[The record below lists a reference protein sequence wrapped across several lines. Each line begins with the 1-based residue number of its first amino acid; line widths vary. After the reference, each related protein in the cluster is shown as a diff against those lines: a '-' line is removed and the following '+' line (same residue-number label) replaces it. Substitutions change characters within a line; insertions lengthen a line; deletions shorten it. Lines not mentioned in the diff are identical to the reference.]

1 MLNSLKSGN
10 RLRVDFSKVPK
21 QIDVPNLLQLQQ
33 RSYEQFLN
41 VENLQDESGVEKVFK
56 SIFPIHD
63 PQNRL
68 TLEYVG
74 SEVGKPRYTVRE
86 CMERGLT
93 YSVSLKMNIRLILWD
108 KDEKTGEKT
117 GVKDIKEQAIFI
129 REIPLMTDRTS
140 FIINGVERVVVNQL
154 HRSPGVIFKEEESPT
169 VANKLIYN
177 AQIIPDRGSWLY
189 FEYDAKDTLFVRINK
204 RRKVPI
210 TILFRAL
217 GYSKQDIL
225 KLFYPVLNIMIK
237 DNKFLIEFSAENF
250 LGRVDFDLKDE
261 NGTLLLAAGKRLAKK
276 KAEKFIE
283 DGVKFHYVSKDGEEG
298 YPGTLDFYAYYTIE
312 GTSLHMRYEATS
324 DQDTIINITNHSYFN
339 LNGHASSVHNHVLK
353 LNADEVGCVDGDGLY
368 TGELLDVTNT
378 PFDFRSEKVIGDCIK
393 DNHPQLITARGYDH
407 PFVFNT
413 DKNQA
418 ELYSPETGIKL
429 TVSTTYPSAQV
440 YSANYLDGQLDK
452 YGYTMHSQDAL
463 CIETSYLPDS
473 IHKEE
478 NPKVILNANKKFKEE
493 TVYTFEVTK

>member
-21 QIDVPNLLQLQQ
+21 KIDVPNLLQLQQ
-33 RSYEQFLN
+33 KSYEQFLN
-41 VENLQDESGVEKVFK
+41 VENLHDESGVEKVFK

-63 PQNRL
+63 PQNRI
-68 TLEYVG
+68 TLEYAG
-74 SEVGKPRYTVRE
+74 SEIGKPRYTVRE

-93 YSVSLKMNIRLILWD
+93 YSVSIKMNIRLILWD
-108 KDEKTGEKT
+108 KDEKTAEKT

-140 FIINGVERVVVNQL
+140 FVINGVERVVVNQL

-169 VANKLIYN
+169 VVNKLIYN

-225 KLFYPVLNIMIK
+225 KLFYPVLNILIR
-237 DNKFLIEFSAENF
+237 DNKFLIEFSADNF

-261 NGTLLLAAGKRLAKK
+261 NGNLLLAAGKRLARK

-283 DGVKFHYVSKDGEEG
+283 DGIKFIEYPVEILVNRFLSSPIIDQESGEVLYDTLTQLDEG
-298 YPGTLDFYAYYTIE
+298 KLAKIIE
-312 GTSLHMRYEATS
+312 QKCE
-324 DQDTIINITNHSYFN
+324 IIKN
-339 LNGHASSVHNHVLK
+339 
-353 LNADEVGCVDGDGLY
+353 
-368 TGELLDVTNT
+368 
-378 PFDFRSEKVIGDCIK
+378 
-393 DNHPQLITARGYDH
+393 
-407 PFVFNT
+407 
-413 DKNQA
+413 DKN
-418 ELYSPETGIKL
+418 
-429 TVSTTYPSAQV
+429 
-440 YSANYLDGQLDK
+440 
-452 YGYTMHSQDAL
+452 
-463 CIETSYLPDS
+463 
-473 IHKEE
+473 
-478 NPKVILNANKKFKEE
+478 
-493 TVYTFEVTK
+493 

>member
-10 RLRVDFSKVPK
+10 RLRVVYSKVPK

-33 RSYEQFLN
+33 KSYEQFLN

-108 KDEKTGEKT
+108 KDDKTGEKT

-129 REIPLMTDRTS
+129 REIPLMTERTS

-169 VANKLIYN
+169 VVNKLIYN

-217 GYSKQDIL
+217 GYSKQDIE
-225 KLFYPVLNIMIK
+225 KLPGIGDYTSSAIASICFNEKTAAIDGNVKRVMSRLFTLEESDDKKYFYNFVKNQIEDWMKTVEPTHLTQALMELGALIC
-237 DNKFLIEFSAENF
+237 NKPAKCEKCPLQETLIEE
-250 LGRVDFDLKDE
+250 
-261 NGTLLLAAGKRLAKK
+261 TLVSRGKSPPLTEIHDHR
-276 KAEKFIE
+276 
-283 DGVKFHYVSKDGEEG
+283 HQ
-298 YPGTLDFYAYYTIE
+298 
-312 GTSLHMRYEATS
+312 
-324 DQDTIINITNHSYFN
+324 DQ
-339 LNGHASSVHNHVLK
+339 
-353 LNADEVGCVDGDGLY
+353 
-368 TGELLDVTNT
+368 
-378 PFDFRSEKVIGDCIK
+378 
-393 DNHPQLITARGYDH
+393 
-407 PFVFNT
+407 
-413 DKNQA
+413 QA
-418 ELYSPETGIKL
+418 
-429 TVSTTYPSAQV
+429 
-440 YSANYLDGQLDK
+440 
-452 YGYTMHSQDAL
+452 
-463 CIETSYLPDS
+463 
-473 IHKEE
+473 
-478 NPKVILNANKKFKEE
+478 
-493 TVYTFEVTK
+493 

>member
-21 QIDVPNLLQLQQ
+21 KIDVPNLLQLQQ
-33 RSYEQFLN
+33 KSYEQFLN
-41 VENLQDESGVEKVFK
+41 VENLKEESGVEKVFK

-108 KDEKTGEKT
+108 KDEKSGEKT

-225 KLFYPVLNIMIK
+225 KLFYPVLNIMIRE
-237 DNKFLIEFSAENF
+237 NKFLIEFSADNF

-261 NGTLLLAAGKRLAKK
+261 HGNLLLAAGKRLARK

-283 DGVKFHYVSKDGEEG
+283 DGVKFIEYPVEILVNRFLSSPIIDQESGEVLYDTLTQLDEG
-298 YPGTLDFYAYYTIE
+298 KLAKIIEQKCEVIEIANDLASGVDDAIINSFIADNETLKLLRQTESIEDENDLAAIRIYKVMRPGMSNFCARFLDESGRPIKNY
-312 GTSLHMRYEATS
+312 
-324 DQDTIINITNHSYFN
+324 TIIN
-339 LNGHASSVHNHVLK
+339 
-353 LNADEVGCVDGDGLY
+353 
-368 TGELLDVTNT
+368 
-378 PFDFRSEKVIGDCIK
+378 
-393 DNHPQLITARGYDH
+393 
-407 PFVFNT
+407 
-413 DKNQA
+413 
-418 ELYSPETGIKL
+418 
-429 TVSTTYPSAQV
+429 
-440 YSANYLDGQLDK
+440 
-452 YGYTMHSQDAL
+452 
-463 CIETSYLPDS
+463 
-473 IHKEE
+473 
-478 NPKVILNANKKFKEE
+478 NK
-493 TVYTFEVTK
+493 